1 MAICPIGHQKRIFL
15 FGIEEQQ
22 IVIVLGK
29 ATIALVGNEAQN
41 SFPVLSLLLGQSHD
55 CRHADDGKWA
65 NSQLPPITIPLNIKP
80 SPANHGVG
88 HLNRVHETKYY
99 L

>member
-1 MAICPIGHQKRIFL
+1 MATTL
-15 FGIEEQQ
+15 
-22 IVIVLGK
+22 
-29 ATIALVGNEAQN
+29 
-41 SFPVLSLLLGQSHD
+41 PVLFAPCAPKSLLSHAE
-55 CRHADDGKWA
+55 ADDGKWA

>member
-1 MAICPIGHQKRIFL
+1 MASTLPVVLVQCAPKKHVLTKKYLLQKK
-15 FGIEEQQ
+15 Q
-22 IVIVLGK
+22 VLTK
-29 ATIALVGNEAQN
+29 NMCSQK
-41 SFPVLSLLLGQSHD
+41 SFELCHGEV
-55 CRHADDGKWA
+55 DDGKWA

-88 HLNRVHETKYY
+88 HLNPVHETKYY